1 MSTFAL
7 MIELSRHIEILLL
20 DNDCV
25 IVPDLGG
32 FMAHHVDAHYDEEE
46 NIFLPPLRTLGFN
59 PLLKLNDS
67 LLAQSYIEAY
77 DISYPEATRRIEEE
91 VNELKQHLRNKGVYE
106 LEDIGTLRL
115 NDEGNYI
122 FEPCEAGILTPTLY
136 GLSSF
141 EMKRTEA
148 AEPERAHRYPACG
161 TGTSESEE
169 AAAPTNTHAS
179 ASGYA
184 KQKDRTTVTA
194 ADDANASGEEEEE
207 RTIKIK
213 VAWLRNI
220 AAVAAAIIVFLVLTP
235 PIANSDKTQLK
246 ASGLQ
251 EQMIMNLIQENA
263 APRPAIEIEP
273 AKIKKAIA
281 ERDTT
286 TQAAHDVK
294 PKPEHAQPVLP
305 AKKDSMYCI
314 VMASHIT
321 RHNAN
326 AYVKELHDKGLDEA
340 YTYEHNKIVRVV
352 YGKYESE
359 SEAHTALRAIR
370 GNKYFEQSWVY
381 KKR

>member
-1 MSTFAL
+1 
-7 MIELSRHIEILLL
+7 
-20 DNDCV
+20 
-25 IVPDLGG
+25 
-32 FMAHHVDAHYDEEE
+32 MAHHVDAHYDEEE

-194 ADDANASGEEEEE
+194 ADDANASG
-207 RTIKIK
+207 RAHDKDK
-213 VAWLRNI
+213 SGM
-220 AAVAAAIIVFLVLTP
+220 AAQHRRRGRRHNRLSCTDTADSQQRQDTAESIRPARADDNEPDTGKCRTP
-235 PIANSDKTQLK
+235 PCHRNRAGQDKESHRRK
-246 ASGLQ
+246 GHH
-251 EQMIMNLIQENA
+251 
-263 APRPAIEIEP
+263 
-273 AKIKKAIA
+273 
-281 ERDTT
+281 DTSRT
-286 TQAAHDVK
+286 
-294 PKPEHAQPVLP
+294 
-305 AKKDSMYCI
+305 
-314 VMASHIT
+314 
-321 RHNAN
+321 
-326 AYVKELHDKGLDEA
+326 
-340 YTYEHNKIVRVV
+340 
-352 YGKYESE
+352 
-359 SEAHTALRAIR
+359 
-370 GNKYFEQSWVY
+370 
-381 KKR
+381 